1 MLDPRHCPHPAAD
14 VVLVEEGSECV
25 RCGLV
30 APVMPAPGPAYRA
43 QVPMPERAKEHI
55 ASMRADLARRR
66 ELAKSSG
73 RRW

>member
-1 MLDPRHCPHPAAD
+1 MLDPRHCPHPASD

-30 APVMPAPGPAYRA
+30 AATMPAPGPAFRA
-43 QVPMPERAKEHI
+43 STPVPERAKEHI
-55 ASMRADLARRR
+55 ADIRADLVRRR
-66 ELAKSSG
+66 ERAKAEG